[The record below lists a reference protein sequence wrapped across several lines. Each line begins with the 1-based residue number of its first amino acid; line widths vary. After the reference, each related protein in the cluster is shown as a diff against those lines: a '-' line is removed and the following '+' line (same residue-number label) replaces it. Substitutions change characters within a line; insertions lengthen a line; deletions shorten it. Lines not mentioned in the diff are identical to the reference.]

1 MEIRERALY
10 TRDAGVLPCRICASE
25 ISPCRRERFYWI
37 DWALEAETGCTLY
50 PAIDKSQNGYT
61 EVHFSIEKSFV
72 GIFEPGWALGEGID
86 CLSAFTTAQPSS
98 VQGLILPD

>member
-50 PAIDKSQNGYT
+50 PAIDKSQNGTLRFTSPLKSRLWEYLNLDGPLGK
-61 EVHFSIEKSFV
+61 VSIVSV
-72 GIFEPGWALGEGID
+72 
-86 CLSAFTTAQPSS
+86 LSQQLSPAPL
-98 VQGLILPD
+98 QGLILPD